1 MKHHAGIVADGIE
14 AQQEVWIDIQRTRHV
29 DALFHEIEGQMLDLL
44 QELLAHILPALLA
57 HVAGR
62 DLQKAVPRLAAPGDG
77 QDIVAGD

>member
-1 MKHHAGIVADGIE
+1 
-14 AQQEVWIDIQRTRHV
+14 
-29 DALFHEIEGQMLDLL
+29 MLDLL

-62 DLQKAVPRLAAPGDG
+62 DLQKAVPRLTAPGDG